1 MPNSGREARV
11 MFVTT
16 ITDPNNFNGD
26 FQKVAFSEEGT
37 AHEWGRIR
45 CRNLT
50 QQMLDAG
57 GSPSFT
63 FTVEEIPVLL

>member
-1 MPNSGREARV
+1 

-16 ITDPNNFNGD
+16 ITDPNNFNGA
-26 FQKVAFSEEGT
+26 FQKVAFSEEST

-57 GSPSFT
+57 GVPSFS
-63 FTVEEIPVLL
+63 FDVEEIPVLL